1 MKTPEILE
9 HLRRRIVEGEF
20 QPGEKLP
27 NRPELLKE
35 YSVCISAFQKC
46 INQLIAENF
55 IESRGAKGM
64 CVKANPPHLCRF
76 AVLLP
81 GSADAPEE
89 TKKDSLPASLRLVI
103 AEYLRQHPEC
113 SFQYYHLGSM
123 AEPAMEEW
131 HKFAEDASR
140 GLLAG
145 AISVFLSP
153 PTVIQQALG
162 DFPYVVISKLRSDA
176 PHRAPDI
183 IFDMRKLLRLELA
196 HLAKAGCRNVA
207 VLMFDNMSLAHTM
220 EIIDEAEQCELH
232 CPRKWVLGMNLASRD
247 ILYFNLFELLFA
259 PGNGEVPDGLA
270 VLNENFLPVVLHAL
284 ARLNLVPGRDVKI
297 VSHSNYPNPRKLIP
311 EVDYLPF
318 DVHEILEQ
326 SLSLLRNWRKLPD
339 KEIDISM
346 FPSKKGDGMINS

>member
-9 HLRRRIVEGEF
+9 NLRNRIVQGEF

-81 GSADAPEE
+81 GTPETRE
-89 TKKDSLPASLRLVI
+89 EEKDSLPASLRMVI
-103 AEYLRQHPEC
+103 AEYTSRNPEC
-113 SFQYYHLGSM
+113 SFEYYYLGNM

-131 HKFAEDASR
+131 HKFAVDAGR

-153 PTVIQQALG
+153 PAVIQQELG

-183 IFDMRKLLRLELA
+183 VFDMRKLLQLELA

-220 EIIDEAEQCELH
+220 EIVDTAEQSGLH
-232 CPRKWVLGMNLASRD
+232 CPRKWVLGMNLTSREM
-247 ILYFNLFELLFA
+247 LYFNLFELLFS
-259 PGNGEVPDGLA
+259 PENREIPEGLA
-270 VLNENFLPVVLHAL
+270 VLNENFLPVILQAL
-284 ARLNLVPGRDVKI
+284 ARLVIPDGPDLHGVLPLLLFVPCCSPQNSDV
-297 VSHSNYPNPRKLIP
+297 PR
-311 EVDYLPF
+311 
-318 DVHEILEQ
+318 
-326 SLSLLRNWRKLPD
+326 
-339 KEIDISM
+339 
-346 FPSKKGDGMINS
+346 SKPRCPVL

>member
-9 HLRRRIVEGEF
+9 HLRRRIVQGEF
-20 QPGEKLP
+20 LPGEKLP

-64 CVKANPPHLCRF
+64 CVRANPPHLCRF

-89 TKKDSLPASLRLVI
+89 EKDSLPASLRIVI

-153 PTVIQQALG
+153 PAVIQQALG

-183 IFDMRKLLRLELA
+183 LFDMRKLLRQGLA
-196 HLAKAGCRNVA
+196 HLAKTGCRNVA

-220 EIIDEAEQCELH
+220 EIIDEAEQCGLH
-232 CPRKWVLGMNLASRD
+232 CPRKWVLGMNLSSRD
-247 ILYFNLFELLFA
+247 ILYFNLFELLFS

-270 VLNENFLPVVLHAL
+270 VLNENFLPIVLHAL

-326 SLSLLRNWRKLPD
+326 SLSLLRNWRELPD

-346 FPSKKGDGMINS
+346 FPSRKGEKA